1 MPNASAEVGGLDLNG
16 DARRGVV
23 EGRGDIKICF
33 VFSFRR
39 SHSNGTRLP
48 GLLGSRGGLK

>member
-1 MPNASAEVGGLDLNG
+1 MPNASAEVGGLDLNR
-16 DARRGVV
+16 DARR
-23 EGRGDIKICF
+23 EEERKGDIKICF

-48 GLLGSRGGLK
+48 GLLSSRGGPK